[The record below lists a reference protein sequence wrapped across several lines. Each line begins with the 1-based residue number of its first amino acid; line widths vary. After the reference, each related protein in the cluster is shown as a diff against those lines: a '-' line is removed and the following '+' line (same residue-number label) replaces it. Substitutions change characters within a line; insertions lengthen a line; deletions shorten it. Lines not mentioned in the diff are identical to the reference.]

1 MSDAESNPK
10 QFYDEYVREEW
21 NRLGTGIDGYLEFKE
36 TTTALDTHLPESGHI
51 LDAGG
56 GIGRYTL
63 WYAER
68 GYEVTLLDIS
78 RQQVSLA
85 RSKAA
90 ERGVASDISIIQG
103 SITDLGVESDTFDA
117 TCCLGGPLSHVL
129 DETGRANAVS
139 ELRRVSVQDAPVF
152 VSVMGLLGMLQL
164 YLSTGYQLRVLPEL
178 WEHGDYDGNLL
189 SEYNYEH
196 PFADTHFFRRA
207 ELETLLSREGLS
219 VLDVIGLEGL
229 GSLYHDEGIR
239 ENVADMDID
248 ERTALEETIHAT
260 NTDPTVADLSIHM
273 LAVARA

>member
-1 MSDAESNPK
+1 MGDAESTPRR
-10 QFYDEYVREEW
+10 FYDAYGHAEW
-21 NRLGTGIDGYLEFKE
+21 PRLETGIDGCLEFEE
-36 TTTALDTHLPESGHI
+36 TTTALETYLPDSGHI

-56 GIGRYTL
+56 GSGRYAVWL
-63 WYAER
+63 AER

-78 RQQVSLA
+78 RQQVSIA
-85 RSKAA
+85 RDKAA
-90 ERGVASDISIIQG
+90 ERGVASEISIFQG
-103 SITDLGVESDTFDA
+103 SITDLGFGADTFDA
-117 TCCLGGPLSHVL
+117 TCCLGGPLSHIL

-178 WEHGDYDGNLL
+178 WEHGDYDDNLL
-189 SEYNYEH
+189 SEYDYEH

-207 ELETLLSREGLS
+207 ELETLLSEEGLS
-219 VLDVIGLEGL
+219 VMDVIGLEGL
-229 GSLYHDEGIR
+229 GSLYHDKGIR

-260 NTDPTVADLSIHM
+260 NSDPTVADLSIHM